1 MNVCDPLWSNV
12 TALKLGN
19 GDTGDTEESLVGE
32 PVEHLFPREQVFH
45 GMSYTDV
52 ERSTTNVSQR
62 QVLTLRG

>member
-1 MNVCDPLWSNV
+1 MNICDPLWSNV

-19 GDTGDTEESLVGE
+19 GDTEESLVSE
-32 PVEHLFPREQVFH
+32 PVEHLFRREQVFH
-45 GMSYTDV
+45 GMFYTDV